1 MCIAIFM
8 ENIKHFESVHCKSIK
23 HIPVQTDVFKP
34 QLQRHRVAYS
44 GKLTRTENQ
53 YNLLLS
59 AFMPLEF
66 RVDQVKLGNNKCIEW
81 RVQLPR
87 AYPFHVNNT
96 YQHRQHNNEIVAAC
110 HLPAAERTEVQLTS
124 ARGSCA
130 NYNGHGDVDKHST
143 RWNMIDYYLLRTFR
157 K

>member
-8 ENIKHFESVHCKSIK
+8 ERIKHFESVHCKSIK
-23 HIPVQTDVFKP
+23 HVRVQRNVFKP

-66 RVDQVKLGNNKCIEW
+66 RVDQVKLGNNKCIE
-81 RVQLPR
+81 
-87 AYPFHVNNT
+87 
-96 YQHRQHNNEIVAAC
+96 
-110 HLPAAERTEVQLTS
+110 
-124 ARGSCA
+124 
-130 NYNGHGDVDKHST
+130 
-143 RWNMIDYYLLRTFR
+143 
-157 K
+157 